1 MPLLTDRFDC
11 PRLLRQGWRM
21 TIAASLLSDRQL
33 PEPQPIYQG
42 QCLLGADDVPLWTE
56 RAIPPNP
63 RGTLIATYGITG
75 SLTNQGFL
83 QRWATTAYQ
92 SGLAVLLFD
101 WRAHGRSLEFSP
113 VLTSDGLREGHDF
126 LALAA
131 QARQLGLPEPYIFGG
146 YSLGGQLALWGAWR
160 GLQEGYPPAAVLS
173 LCPNLDAER
182 SLPWLRSTKLG
193 RWIEQ
198 RICREMR
205 HLAIEIADRHPGS
218 IDPAA
223 IAKVTTIQSFDDYLV
238 APRLGFRD
246 STDYYR
252 ASSPLPFLADL
263 QVPGLVLY
271 AADDPF
277 FHPAIAPE
285 LDAIAQHNPVLDF
298 EITRHG
304 GHVGYWQ
311 GRNRWWAIDR
321 FQGWLEDSG
330 TLNQR

>member
-1 MPLLTDRFDC
+1 MPLYPDRFRC
-11 PRLLRQGWRM
+11 PFVLRQGWGM
-21 TIAASLLSDRQL
+21 TIAAALASDRPPSL
-33 PEPQPIYQG
+33 PAPIYQG
-42 QCLLGADDVPLWTE
+42 QCLRGADDVPLWTE
-56 RAIPPNP
+56 RAIPTNP

-75 SLTNQGFL
+75 SLQNQGIL
-83 QRWATTAYQ
+83 QRWATAAYQ
-92 SGLAVLLFD
+92 AGLAVLLFD
-101 WRAHGRSLEFSP
+101 WRAHGRSLELSP
-113 VLTSDGLREGHDF
+113 VLTSDGLREGDDF
-126 LALAA
+126 LALAG

-160 GLQEGYPPAAVLS
+160 GQQEGCPPAAVLS

-182 SLPWLRSTKLG
+182 SLPWLRSTRLG

-198 RICREMR
+198 RICRELCR
-205 HLAIEIADRHPGS
+205 LATDIANHHPGS
-218 IDPAA
+218 LDPAA
-223 IAKVTTIQSFDDYLV
+223 IAQVTTIQDFDNYLV
-238 APRLGFRD
+238 APRLGFQ
-246 STDYYR
+246 SSVDYYR

-263 QVPGLVLY
+263 HVPGLVLY

-285 LDAIAQHNPVLDF
+285 LAAIAQRNPVLEI

-311 GRNRWWAIDR
+311 GRDRWWAIDR

-330 TLNQR
+330 TLPKA